1 MGFAPEYV
9 RIILDENFED
19 FKKYFLSEMM
29 AIEYA
34 HLVMLVE
41 CGIVSRS
48 DARKIRQSLDRIDL
62 DAVRQV
68 RYDGTCEDMFFYLE
82 HVVMAE
88 CGDDAGGHLNAARS
102 RNDVDM
108 AMYRMRLRNELLAL
122 FDATLKLRSALL
134 DVASR
139 HRSTLFPAHTHT
151 QPAQPTTVAHY
162 LLAAIEELERDGT
175 RFKAAYATTN
185 RCPLGACAI
194 TGTGFPID
202 RDRVSE
208 LLGFDAPTGNTYGS
222 IAAADWLIESTGSA
236 VTALVGIGR
245 LVQDFQLWATREVGY
260 LRLPDGFVQ
269 ISSIMP
275 QKRNP
280 VALEHARTLTSKA
293 YAQMLAIPTVL
304 HNTPFGDINDSED
317 DLQPLVATA
326 FRDATR
332 AVELLAAAIGVAE
345 FDDVL
350 MRRRAAESWVTV
362 TELADYLAREHGLP
376 FRTGHSVAAGVV
388 RLSQTDPDR
397 SPADLIAEASK
408 EVTGREIRLSAEVA
422 AEVLSP
428 EHFIAVRRTWGGP
441 APEVAGAAIDESRR
455 LLTEDRTEL
464 ARLRG
469 QLFAAQEKLKQA
481 SAAL

>member
-1 MGFAPEYV
+1 MSFAPEYI
-9 RIILDENFED
+9 RIVLNENFED

-41 CGIVSRS
+41 RGIVPRS
-48 DARKIRQSLDRIDL
+48 DGRKIRQSLDRIDL
-62 DAVRQV
+62 GALRQV
-68 RYDGTCEDMFFYLE
+68 GYDGTCEDMFFYLE
-82 HVVMAE
+82 NLVMTE
-88 CGDDAGGHLNAARS
+88 CGQDVGGHLNAARS

-108 AMYRMRLRNELLAL
+108 AMYRMRLREGLLAL
-122 FDATLKLRSALL
+122 FDATLKLRSSLL

-139 HRSTLFPAHTHT
+139 HTATLFPAHTHT

-162 LLAAIEELERDGT
+162 LLAAIEELERDVT
-175 RFKAAYATTN
+175 RFKAAYLTTN

-202 RDRVSE
+202 RNRVSE

-222 IAAADWLIESTGSA
+222 IATADWLIESTGSA
-236 VTALVGIGR
+236 VTALLGIGR
-245 LVQDFQLWATREVGY
+245 LIQDFQLWATREVGY

-280 VALEHARTLTSKA
+280 VALEHSRVLTSKA
-293 YAQMLAIPTVL
+293 YVQMLAIPTVL

-326 FRDATR
+326 FTDATR
-332 AVELLAAAIGVAE
+332 AVELLAAAIAGAE
-345 FDDVL
+345 FDVTL
-350 MRRRAAESWVTV
+350 MRRRATESWVTV
-362 TELADYLAREHGLP
+362 TELADFLARDQKLP
-376 FRTGHSVAAGVV
+376 FRTGHSVAAKVV
-388 RLSQTDPDR
+388 RLSGAEPDK

-408 EVTGREIRLSAEVA
+408 EISGQEIRLSEEVA

-428 EHFIAVRRTWGGP
+428 EHFIAVRKTWGGP
-441 APEVAGAAIDESRR
+441 APEVVGAAIDESRK
-455 LLTEDRTEL
+455 LLAADQEEL

-469 QLFAAQEKLKQA
+469 NLSAAERKLEEA
-481 SAAL
+481 SAEL